1 MKLKKTH
8 ITLTPNARLA
18 RFLQRTGTDSSARIL
33 PINVW
38 LKTLWQEYLFIAPEP
53 ITLLST
59 DQELLLWERIIEEAN
74 PELLQT
80 RSTAKLAGQ
89 AYEFL
94 QQANLSLKDVN
105 SDLLEVNT
113 FLSWAEKIESHC
125 KQNNFVLPSAL
136 INKIIPII
144 ESEKSEFQIH
154 SFDQITS
161 QLKRLLTTL
170 EQQGCKITYTSL
182 NIEPNKIVRTHF
194 KNQAEELLAMA
205 RHAKYL
211 HEHEPTATQ
220 TYVIPTLETI
230 RHDVVKKFYN
240 VFFPEALFKPDFKT
254 DLINI
259 SGGTPLSFAPIIN
272 IAIEILNLRT
282 DVVQLETLST
292 LLNSPFCGS
301 LESLPQ
307 RALIDLKFRD
317 YQESELSWNFI
328 LKHYEP
334 FTAWRNLRKILTGK
348 KLLSEWSNDF
358 YTLIITFGWMK
369 DRSLNS
375 EEYQQVQRFYKL
387 LKDAK
392 QWDIDNAL
400 LDYNSALHILLS
412 QLNDTLFQKE
422 TVDGPIQ
429 VLGLLEAAGQTSD
442 YCWVMGSDDKT
453 FPGEIKPNP
462 FLPRVLQKK
471 YNMPHSSA
479 ERELTFSKNMIARF
493 NQSAKTII
501 YSYHETDNERELR
514 VSPLIYSINTIEPE
528 QLSYA
533 DYQPLTEQYF
543 EQQSIEYFEDDVA
556 PSITEKLSSGGSGI
570 FTKQAT
576 CPFQAFAYFRLK
588 ATEFPTRVEGL
599 TAMERGTLI
608 HTALEFIW
616 TTLKTQEALLSLHED
631 SLHKLIDLAIDASF
645 KKEFPHFTL
654 RLSPVF
660 KTIEHQRLF
669 NLLHEWLTLEKT
681 RPPFKVIANE
691 EKKVSHLNDLHFTV
705 KIDRIDELENGDHL
719 IIDYKTG
726 KPNKNDWFPPRL
738 TQPQLPLY
746 CITEE
751 QTDAIAFG
759 RISPDE
765 VKFSGISHN
774 ETKIKG
780 IDSTDW
786 TSLVNAWNIELNQL
800 AHDFKAG
807 VATVDPVN
815 ELACTYCEFQSLCRI
830 KEQRG
835 VE

>member
-1 MKLKKTH
+1 MILKDTH

-18 RFLQRTGTDSSARIL
+18 RFLQRTNADSDAKIL

-53 ITLLST
+53 TTLLSVE
-59 DQELLLWERIIEEAN
+59 QELLLWEGIIQAEN

-80 RSTAKLAGQ
+80 RPTAKLAQQ

-94 QQANLSLKDVN
+94 QQANLTLHDVN

-125 KQNNFVLPSAL
+125 KKNNFILSSTL
-136 INKIIPII
+136 IKVIIPII
-144 ESEKSEFQIH
+144 ESRSQIILH
-154 SFDQITS
+154 SFDQITP
-161 QLKRLLTTL
+161 QLKSLLTVL
-170 EQQGCKITYTSL
+170 EKQGCKISYTSL
-182 NIEPNKIVRTHF
+182 SIEPDTIMRTHF
-194 KNQAEELLAMA
+194 KNQKDELLAMA

-220 TYVIPTLETI
+220 TYVIPALEAI
-230 RHDVVKKFYN
+230 RHDVVKTFYD
-240 VFFPEALFKPDFKT
+240 VFFPEALFHPDFKT

-259 SGGTPLSFAPIIN
+259 SGGTPLSSAPIIH

-282 DVVQLETLST
+282 DYVPLDTLSI

-301 LESLPQ
+301 LDSLPK
-307 RALIDLKFRD
+307 RALMDLKFRE

-328 LKHYEP
+328 LKHCEQ
-334 FTAWRNLRKILTGK
+334 FTAWRDLRQSLTGK

-358 YTLIITFGWMK
+358 YTLLITFGWMK

-392 QWDIDNAL
+392 QWDVNRDP
-400 LDYNSALHILLS
+400 LDYNSALHIFIS
-412 QLNDTLFQKE
+412 QLNNTLFQKE

-442 YCWVMGSDDKT
+442 YCWIMSCDDKT

-462 FLPRVLQKK
+462 FLPRALQKK
-471 YNMPHSSA
+471 YDMPHSSA
-479 ERELTFSKNMIARF
+479 ERELTFAKNMIARF
-493 NQSAKTII
+493 NHSAKTII
-501 YSYHETDNERELR
+501 YSHHENEDERELR
-514 VSPLIYSINTIEPE
+514 VSPLIYSINPIQPE
-528 QLSYA
+528 QLLLA

-543 EQQSIEYFEDDVA
+543 AHQSIEYFEDNLA
-556 PSITEKLSSGGSGI
+556 PAITEKFSSGGSGI
-570 FTKQAT
+570 FTRQAT

-588 ATEFPTRVEGL
+588 ATNIPEAIEGL

-616 TTLKTQEALLSLHED
+616 NELNTQAALLALHED
-631 SLHKLIDLAIDASF
+631 RLHQLIDSSIDASF
-645 KKEFPHFTL
+645 KKEFPYFTQ
-654 RLSPVF
+654 RLAPVF

-669 NLLHEWLTLEKT
+669 NLLREWLMLEKE
-681 RPPFKVIANE
+681 RPPFKVIASE
-691 EKKVSHLNDLHFTV
+691 EKKMSELNGLNFTV
-705 KIDRIDELENGDHL
+705 KIDRIDELEHGDHL

-726 KPNKNDWFPPRL
+726 KINKNDWFPPRL

-751 QTDAIAFG
+751 KTDAIAFA

-765 VKFSGISHN
+765 VKFSGISRD

-780 IDSTDW
+780 IESIDW
-786 TSLVNAWNIELNQL
+786 KNLVAAWHTELEQL

-815 ELACTYCEFQSLCRI
+815 ELACSYCEFQSLCRI
-830 KEQRG
+830 KECG
-835 VE
+835 GIE

>member
-1 MKLKKTH
+1 
-8 ITLTPNARLA
+8 
-18 RFLQRTGTDSSARIL
+18 
-33 PINVW
+33 
-38 LKTLWQEYLFIAPEP
+38 
-53 ITLLST
+53 
-59 DQELLLWERIIEEAN
+59 
-74 PELLQT
+74 
-80 RSTAKLAGQ
+80 
-89 AYEFL
+89 
-94 QQANLSLKDVN
+94 
-105 SDLLEVNT
+105 
-113 FLSWAEKIESHC
+113 
-125 KQNNFVLPSAL
+125 
-136 INKIIPII
+136 
-144 ESEKSEFQIH
+144 
-154 SFDQITS
+154 
-161 QLKRLLTTL
+161 
-170 EQQGCKITYTSL
+170 
-182 NIEPNKIVRTHF
+182 
-194 KNQAEELLAMA
+194 MA

-211 HEHEPTATQ
+211 HEHEPMATQ
-220 TYVIPTLETI
+220 TYVIPALETI
-230 RHDVVKKFYN
+230 RHDVVKTFYN
-240 VFFPEALFKPDFKT
+240 VFFPEALFNPDFKT

-259 SGGTPLSFAPIIN
+259 SGGTPLSSAPIIH

-282 DVVQLETLST
+282 DYVPLETLST

-301 LESLPQ
+301 LKSLPQ
-307 RALIDLKFRD
+307 RALTDLKLRD
-317 YQESELSWNFI
+317 YQEAELSWNFI
-328 LKHYEP
+328 LKHCGQ
-334 FTAWRNLRKILTGK
+334 FTAWRNLRQTLSGK
-348 KLLSEWSNDF
+348 KLLFEWSNHF
-358 YTLIITFGWMK
+358 YTLLLTFGWMK

-392 QWDIDNAL
+392 QWDVDNAL

-412 QLNDTLFQKE
+412 QLNNTLFQKE

-442 YCWVMGSDDKT
+442 YCWIMSSDDKT

-471 YNMPHSSA
+471 YDMPHSSA
-479 ERELTFSKNMIARF
+479 ERELTFSKNMITRF
-493 NQSAKTII
+493 NQSAKKIV
-501 YSYHETDNERELR
+501 YSYHETDDERELR
-514 VSPLIYSINTIEPE
+514 SSPLIQTITKVEPNE
-528 QLSYA
+528 LALA
-533 DYQPLTEQYF
+533 DYQPLIQQYF
-543 EQQSIEYFEDDVA
+543 NNDSIEYFEDDLA
-556 PSITEKLSSGGSGI
+556 PSISEKFSSGGSGI
-570 FTKQAT
+570 FTRQAT

-588 ATEFPTRVEGL
+588 ATSIPDAVEGL

-616 TTLKTQEALLSLHED
+616 TELKTQEALLSLHED

-645 KKEFPHFTL
+645 KKEFPHFTR

-691 EKKVSHLNDLHFTV
+691 EKKVSHLNDLNFTV

-726 KPNKNDWFPPRL
+726 KLNKNDWLPPRL

-751 QTDAIAFG
+751 KTDAIAFG

-786 TSLVNAWNIELNQL
+786 LSLVNAWKIELNQL

-835 VE
+835 GQ